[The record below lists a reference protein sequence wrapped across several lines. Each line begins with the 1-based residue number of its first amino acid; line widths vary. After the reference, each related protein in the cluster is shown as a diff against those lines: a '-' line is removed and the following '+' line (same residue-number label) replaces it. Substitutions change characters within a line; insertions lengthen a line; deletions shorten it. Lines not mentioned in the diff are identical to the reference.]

1 MKLVTTLKN
10 LKDAGLLGRSTLSV
24 ILCKSLNQDIKKPDL
39 NTEVSLRFILENNG
53 LHDAMLALRCFPEIE
68 KEYLWYT
75 LECAERVSHLFDDNK
90 NIKLLNVFRKY
101 LNGKATLDEA
111 IKAKKDTERWK
122 KIQEGIDK
130 GLVIW
135 SKEDDLNDQI
145 TSLTWFI
152 LCETIR
158 KSESKDMENELLRLI
173 DCYERG
179 KKYVIKKR
187 KNGY

>member
-1 MKLVTTLKN
+1 MKLVTKLKN
-10 LKDAGLLGRSTLSV
+10 LKDAGLLGRNTLSGR
-24 ILCKSLNQDIKKPDL
+24 LCKSLNQDIKNPNLD
-39 NTEVSLRFILENNG
+39 TEVSLRFILENNG
-53 LHDAMLALRCFPEIE
+53 LDHAMLALRCFPEIE

-75 LECAERVSHLFDDNK
+75 LLCAERVSHLFEDK
-90 NIKLLNVFRKY
+90 QNIKLLNVFRKY

-111 IKAKKDTERWK
+111 IKAKKDTECWK

-130 GLVIW
+130 GLVIT

-152 LCETIR
+152 LCEARR
-158 KSESKDMENELLRLI
+158 KSEQKDMENELLRLI
-173 DCYERG
+173 DCYESC

-187 KNGY
+187 KK